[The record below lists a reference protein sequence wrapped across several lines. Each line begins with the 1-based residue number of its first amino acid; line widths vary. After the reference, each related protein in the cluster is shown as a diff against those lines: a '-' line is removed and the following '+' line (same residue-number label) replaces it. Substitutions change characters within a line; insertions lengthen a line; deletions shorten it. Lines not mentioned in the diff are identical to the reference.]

1 MKKIITETEIN
12 LNDVDHLI
20 DLAFAEDIK
29 TGDLT
34 TEYLIGE
41 DIKVNAFMKAKADG
55 VLAGLI
61 VAEKVFKKLDENIL
75 WNTKFKDGA
84 KIKSGDILVEFSG
97 SYRAILAGERTALN
111 FLQRMSGVA
120 TKTNE
125 FVKAIER
132 TEAQILDTRKT
143 LPTYRMLDKYSVKMG
158 GGTNHRIGLFDMVMI
173 KDNHIKVAGGIT
185 NAVNKIRENV
195 DSKIKI
201 EVETSNMQEVT
212 EALKNKA
219 DIIMLDNMN
228 NEQMKEAVDFID
240 GKALVEA
247 SGNVNLERV
256 KSIAETGVDF
266 ISVGALTHSATALD
280 IGQYILSQ
288 NG

>member
-1 MKKIITETEIN
+1 MKKIITETKIN
-12 LNDVDHLI
+12 IDNVEHLI
-20 DLAFAEDIK
+20 DLSFEEDIK
-29 TGDLT
+29 NGDLT
-34 TEYLIGE
+34 TENLIAD
-41 DIKVNAFMKAKADG
+41 DIKVNAFMKAKANG
-55 VLAGLI
+55 VLSGLSI
-61 VAEKVFKKLDENIL
+61 AEKVFKKLDKNIE
-75 WNTKFKDGA
+75 WNPKFNDGA
-84 KIKSGDILVEFSG
+84 TIKSGDILVEFSG
-97 SYRAILAGERTALN
+97 SYRAILTGERTALN

-125 FVKAIER
+125 FVKAIEG
-132 TEAQILDTRKT
+132 TETQILDTRKT

-201 EVETSNMQEVT
+201 EVETSNMQEVA

-228 NEQMKEAVDFID
+228 NEQMKEAVVFID

-266 ISVGALTHSATALD
+266 ISVGALTHSAIALD
-280 IGQYILSQ
+280 IGQYILDWFS
-288 NG
+288 

>member
-12 LNDVDHLI
+12 LNDVEHLI
-20 DLAFAEDIK
+20 DLALNEDIRN
-29 TGDLT
+29 GDLT
-34 TEYLIGE
+34 TENLIAE

-55 VLAGLI
+55 ILSGLF
-61 VAEKVFKKLDENIL
+61 VAEKVFKKLDKNIE
-75 WNTKFKDGA
+75 WKPKFSDGD
-84 KIKSGDILVEFSG
+84 KIKSGDVLVEFSG
-97 SYRAILAGERTALN
+97 SYRAILTGERTALN

-120 TKTNE
+120 TKTNL
-125 FVKAIER
+125 FVKAIEG
-132 TEAQILDTRKT
+132 TSTQILDTRKT

-185 NAVNKIRENV
+185 NAVKKIRENV
-195 DSKIKI
+195 NSKIKI
-201 EVETSNMQEVT
+201 EVETSNMQEVE
-212 EALKNKA
+212 EALQNKV

-228 NEQMKEAVDFID
+228 NKQMKEAVDFID
-240 GKALVEA
+240 AKALVEA

-266 ISVGALTHSATALD
+266 ISVGALTHSAIALD
-280 IGQYILSQ
+280 IGQYILD
-288 NG
+288 